1 MNWRIRPEAAGDEA
15 AISEVVRAA
24 FVAHPHSE
32 QTEHHI
38 VRALRAAGA
47 LAVSLVAELDGRV
60 AGHIAFSPVT
70 IADGS
75 PGWYGLGPVAVAPPL
90 QGRGIGRALI
100 EQGLAALRARG
111 AAGCVLLGERAL
123 YGRFGF
129 AHDPR
134 LVLADVPQEY
144 FLALPFGKARPAGE
158 VRYHPAFSARS

>member
-1 MNWRIRPEAAGDEA
+1 MSWRVRPEAAGDEA
-15 AISEVVRAA
+15 AIGEVVRAA
-24 FVAHPHSE
+24 FADHPHSE

-47 LAVSLVAELDGRV
+47 LTVSLVAEVDGRV
-60 AGHIAFSPVT
+60 AGHIAFSPVA

-75 PGWYGLGPVAVAPPL
+75 PGWYGLGPVAVLPSL
-90 QGRGIGRALI
+90 QGRGMGRDLI
-100 EQGLAALRARG
+100 EHGLAALRARG
-111 AAGCVLLGERAL
+111 AAGCVLLGEPAL

-144 FLALPFGKARPAGE
+144 FLALPFGAARPAGE
-158 VRYHPAFSARS
+158 VRYHPAFSARG